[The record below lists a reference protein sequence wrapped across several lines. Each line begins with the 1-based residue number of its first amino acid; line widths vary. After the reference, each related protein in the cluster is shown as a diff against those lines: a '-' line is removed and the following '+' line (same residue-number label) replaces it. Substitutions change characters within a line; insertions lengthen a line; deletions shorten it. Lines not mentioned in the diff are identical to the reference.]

1 MSEGWLVGIANWNPP
16 PVAGAA
22 DDDGVEKGEE
32 EDPKLKGLDA
42 PEKEKGEDVVVALA
56 VEVAGLGT
64 ENANGEDGSLA
75 VVEGVLADETPKLN
89 PPKAGL
95 GAGFS
100 PMALRG
106 SPKLSLGAT
115 SDPEVAVSDPEVA
128 ATVGV
133 AEVVEADLKSEL
145 AVAPD
150 VPTEPFGR
158 DANPRAGLEAVDLA
172 SVEFMY
178 FFLIACLLSVY
189 CPKICA
195 KLTMGLLISSF
206 SIFLTNV
213 LFRAWR

>member
-1 MSEGWLVGIANWNPP
+1 LSEGWLAGTENWNPP
-16 PVAGAA
+16 PAAGGA

-32 EDPKLKGLDA
+32 EAPKLKGLA
-42 PEKEKGEDVVVALA
+42 AEKENGEDVVATPA

-64 ENANGEDGSLA
+64 ENANGAGESLA
-75 VVEGVLADETPKLN
+75 VIEVVVAVETPKLN

-100 PMALRG
+100 PIALRG
-106 SPKLSLGAT
+106 SPKLSLGA
-115 SDPEVAVSDPEVA
+115 SSDPEVA
-128 ATVGV
+128 ALVV
-133 AEVVEADLKSEL
+133 MVEVVEVDLKSEL
-145 AVAPD
+145 VVAPD
-150 VPTEPFGR
+150 VPTDPFGR
-158 DANPRAGLEAVDLA
+158 DANPRAGLETVDLV
-172 SVEFMY
+172 SVELMY

-195 KLTMGLLISSF
+195 KLTMGLLINSF